1 MTGTPTD
8 PQDTPPAELTVR
20 QDRLATML
28 AREKDQGGRAAVRAL
43 VERLGFSDSDALEQY
58 LSVVRKAQQDK
69 LSDTQYR
76 EVQFAEREKALAAR
90 EAAAEARE
98 RAAVR
103 RSYLAEAG
111 AKGQDLDDAMV
122 LLRVEDDA
130 DDAQLTDAVSQ
141 LAARRP
147 ELFARTAAHLPAV
160 PAPAGAP
167 ASVPPPRSP
176 GVSHTPGAAGLE
188 MARRRGLLP
197 PAT

>member
-1 MTGTPTD
+1 MTGTSTD
-8 PQDTPPAELTVR
+8 PKDTPPAELTVS

-28 AREKDQGGRAAVRAL
+28 AREKDQGGRAAVRSL
-43 VERLGFSDSDALEQY
+43 VERLGFSDSEALEQY
-58 LSVVRKAQQDK
+58 VSVVRKAQQDE
-69 LSDTQYR
+69 LSDAQYR
-76 EVQFAEREKALAAR
+76 EAMFTEREKTLVAR

-98 RAAVR
+98 RAAIR
-103 RSYLAEAG
+103 RAHLAEAG
-111 AKGQDLDDAMV
+111 AKGQDLDDAMT

-130 DDAQLTDAVSQ
+130 DDAQLADAVGQ

-147 ELFARTAAHLPAV
+147 ELFARTTAHLPAV

-197 PAT
+197 PTT